1 MPTDRYNALRQALE
15 GVLRP
20 LVRVLIRSGVS
31 FAEFAEVAKRLFVEL
46 AMRDMQIPGRK
57 ASVSR
62 AAVLTGLSRKEVQ
75 RTLRESES
83 QQAPGEQRNRAARV
97 IEGWLN
103 DPRFLDRDG
112 RPRVLPATGDETS
125 FAELVQQYGADVP
138 PRAILDELVRVGAA
152 SVDAEGRVVLTD
164 RRYVARDSLA
174 RLEALDISPLL
185 DALDVDSADG
195 RGRRA
200 GDGGMPTSRPGN
212 GGQTSA
218 KPTGGV

>member
-1 MPTDRYNALRQALE
+1 MPTDRYNALRQALQ
-15 GVLRP
+15 GVLKP

-75 RTLRESES
+75 RTLRESETS
-83 QQAPGEQRNRAARV
+83 QLPGEQRNRAARV

-103 DPRFLDRDG
+103 DPRFLDQEG
-112 RPRVLPATGDETS
+112 RPRVLPATGGGDS

-152 SVDAEGRVVLTD
+152 SVDAEGHVVLTD

-174 RLEALDISPLL
+174 KLEELDISPLL
-185 DALDVDSADG
+185 AAIEVDSADG

-200 GDGGMPTSRPGN
+200 SDAAALASRPRSGREM
-212 GGQTSA
+212 SA
-218 KPTGGV
+218 KPPDGV